1 MPADNEEE
9 DMKKMILPVA
19 LLLMTNSVWAQSNT
33 NAVSNQVIKVKVTG
47 DRVSLRARPGI
58 DSELLDRAMR
68 GEEFIYFT
76 QTNDWVAVEAP
87 DTIDCWVAGDFLQE
101 GVVQPKKLN
110 VRSGPSLNYSVIA
123 MAHKGDRL
131 TSRGEFNGWVK
142 VVPPKG
148 SRVWIS
154 KKYVQIIEP
163 PKPKPKPQPKPKPP
177 PVVKKPAIPPAP
189 PLTDAER
196 KPLLLILDKTKEQG
210 VYDEVPGVLRR
221 ANPGLYKLVFIDG
234 DTEEAI
240 CLVRGQHNQM
250 ERYLNRS
257 MLIKGKKY
265 WAKGVNIPILQPLK
279 IHLDPIL
286 DD

>member
-1 MPADNEEE
+1 
-9 DMKKMILPVA
+9 MKKTILPLAVFLA
-19 LLLMTNSVWAQSNT
+19 VTPVFAQSS
-33 NAVSNQVIKVKVTG
+33 AEVPSNQVVKVKVTG

-68 GEEFIYFT
+68 GEEFVYFT

-123 MAHKGDRL
+123 VAHKGDQL
-131 TSRGEFNGWVK
+131 TSRGEFNGWLK

-163 PKPKPKPQPKPKPP
+163 PKPKPKVEPKPEPKP
-177 PVVKKPAIPPAP
+177 VEVKSSNAIPPAP
-189 PLTDAER
+189 PLTEAEK

-210 VYDEVPGVLRR
+210 VYDEIPGVLRR
-221 ANPGLYKLVFIDG
+221 ANPGLYKLVLIDG
-234 DTEEAI
+234 DSEETI

-265 WAKGVNIPILQPLK
+265 WAKDVEVPILQPLK